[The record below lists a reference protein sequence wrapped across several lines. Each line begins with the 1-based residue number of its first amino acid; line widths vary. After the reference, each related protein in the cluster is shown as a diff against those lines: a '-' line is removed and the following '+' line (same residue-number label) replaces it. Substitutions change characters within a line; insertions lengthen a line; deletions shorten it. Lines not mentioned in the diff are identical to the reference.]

1 MYCTLHNRLVF
12 HGFDLLRREEDGGI
26 GLLIEEEDLDCGH
39 DHRDHHDPEDG
50 DADAEVLPHLHCTV
64 DHLDHLDHDD
74 HHYHLVL
81 VLPEAEGVLLPRP
94 RGPGHSR
101 PRDKARSPGSK

>member
-1 MYCTLHNRLVF
+1 MVF

-50 DADAEVLPHLHCTV
+50 DADAEVLPHLHCTR

-81 VLPEAEGVLLPRP
+81 VPLKLRVSSSRAPGGRGTAGLEIKHGVQDL
-94 RGPGHSR
+94 SR
-101 PRDKARSPGSK
+101 VRISR